1 MLMFGFIVVLV
12 MLLIMLLIM
21 TFIAGVVVGVRV
33 RTACIIENLTDNGW
47 TVEPP
52 DVSIEDDVMKH

>member
-1 MLMFGFIVVLV
+1 MLMFGFIVVL
-12 MLLIMLLIM
+12 IALLIM
-21 TFIAGVVVGVRV
+21 TFIAGVVVGVGV

-47 TVEPP
+47 TVESP